1 MGLLSQGPYKP
12 AEVYAQTNGSY
23 EGPDATQQRAYF
35 PEMGIPSQLPYRVA
49 EEEQHG
55 CGNKD
60 FMGSLDGHI
69 APHSASSR

>member
-35 PEMGIPSQLPYRVA
+35 PEMGIPSQLP
-49 EEEQHG
+49 
-55 CGNKD
+55 
-60 FMGSLDGHI
+60 
-69 APHSASSR
+69 